1 MKNKSEQFTYQELS
15 VLHKIA
21 SKTVS
26 SHDFGVVLK
35 EVLEVLASDMGMNRG
50 MISIY
55 RRDLNEIVVD
65 VTHGFE
71 AGDIDISYRLGE
83 GITGKVIETGRPVAI
98 PNLEKEPLFLDRSKS
113 RKKLNRSE
121 LAFICV
127 PIIFDKEVIGALSV
141 DRIFVSTDALANE
154 VLFLEE
160 VCRFLSHRVR
170 TRRLLDENRGLKKM
184 LHLSSGSDLIGN
196 CEPIRHVNYL
206 ISQVAPSD
214 TSVLITGETGTGK
227 GIAAS
232 VIHKMSTRK
241 DNAFVVI
248 NCGAIPENLIESELF
263 GYEKGAFT
271 GADKM
276 KPGKFELA
284 HNGTIFLD
292 EIGELPLASQIKLL
306 RVIQEKEVERVGGLK
321 PIKTD
326 VRVIAATNKNLEK
339 AIQDGHFR
347 EDLYFRLN
355 VFPIHMPPLRDRGAD
370 ILLLADNFVLR
381 YAKTLKKNVTR
392 IDTPSIDL
400 LMSYHWPGNV
410 RELENCL
417 ERATLLSSSG
427 AIEVQHLP
435 PSLQMMSTDSRQP
448 KGKLDALVS
457 AYEKSLILQA
467 LKDSHGNQ
475 AKAAAKLSISGR
487 VMHYKISK
495 YKIELKRFLD
505 KN

>member
-1 MKNKSEQFTYQELS
+1 MKNTSDKFTYQELS
-15 VLHKIA
+15 VLHKIV

-26 SHDFGVVLK
+26 SHDFGIILK
-35 EVLEVLASDMGMNRG
+35 EVLEILASDMGMNRG

-55 RRDLNEIVVD
+55 RRDLNEIVV
-65 VTHGFE
+65 VVSHGFDLVD
-71 AGDIDISYRLGE
+71 GDITYRLGE

-98 PNLEKEPLFLDRSKS
+98 PNLEKEPLFLDRTKT
-113 RKKLNRSE
+113 RKRLNRSE

-141 DRIFVSTDALANE
+141 DRIFVSNDALNNE

-196 CEPIRHVNYL
+196 CEPIGHVNYL

-227 GIAAS
+227 GIVAS
-232 VIHKMSTRK
+232 IIHKSSARK
-241 DNAFVVI
+241 DQPFVVI

-321 PIKTD
+321 TIKTD
-326 VRVIAATNKNLEK
+326 VRVIAATNKNLDKEIAEGK
-339 AIQDGHFR
+339 FR

-381 YAKTLKKNVTR
+381 YAKSLKKNVTR
-392 IDTPSIDL
+392 IDTPSIDM

-410 RELENCL
+410 RELENCI
-417 ERATLLSSSG
+417 ERAILLSASG

-435 PSLQMMSTDSRQP
+435 PSLQMMSNDARKP

-467 LKDSHGNQ
+467 LKDAHGNQ
-475 AKAAAKLSISGR
+475 AKAAAKLSCSGR
-487 VMHYKISK
+487 VMHYKIGK
-495 YKIELKRFLD
+495 YKIDLKRFMD
-505 KN
+505 KS